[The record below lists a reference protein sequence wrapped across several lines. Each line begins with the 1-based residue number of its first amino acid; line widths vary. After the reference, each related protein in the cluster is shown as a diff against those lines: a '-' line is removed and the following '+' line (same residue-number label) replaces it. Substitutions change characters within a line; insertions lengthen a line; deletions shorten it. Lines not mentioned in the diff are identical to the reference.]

1 MLRFF
6 GCVGWITSKWLIRF
20 FALDRRSWS
29 VQSITISSDSLLRSD
44 LFCLFLI
51 SSEKSNTHTVHA
63 DMNASTAFKYD
74 TGGKE
79 ACDLACW
86 VERVSREVTPRV
98 TRAGAASGLIQ
109 NDTHCNQVMIL
120 QVNIL
125 LIQYLWTLMINPG
138 SSEKIRDI

>member
-1 MLRFF
+1 MPYIVDRDLFRALQL
-6 GCVGWITSKWLIRF
+6 VLIHSYGPNF
-20 FALDRRSWS
+20 FAY
-29 VQSITISSDSLLRSD
+29 
-44 LFCLFLI
+44 I

-125 LIQYLWTLMINPG
+125 LIQYL
-138 SSEKIRDI
+138 